1 MRSTGIVR
9 RIDQLGRVTIP
20 METRNI
26 LGIKVNDSLEIF
38 TEDNMIILKKYQPC
52 CIFCG
57 NARDVMTFQQI
68 VRYIEN
74 GKCRMRDAYGIFV
87 IYPANIRRSP
97 ARRSFRRPS
106 PK

>member
-57 NARDVMTFQQI
+57 NARDVMTFKGQNI
-68 VRYIEN
+68 
-74 GKCRMRDAYGIFV
+74 C
-87 IYPANIRRSP
+87 PACIKEIS
-97 ARRSFRRPS
+97 S
-106 PK
+106 KV

>member
-38 TEDNMIILKKYQPC
+38 TEDNMIILK
-52 CIFCG
+52 
-57 NARDVMTFQQI
+57 NT
-68 VRYIEN
+68 
-74 GKCRMRDAYGIFV
+74 
-87 IYPANIRRSP
+87 SP
-97 ARRSFRRPS
+97 AAFFAEMRVMS
-106 PK
+106 